1 MNNIIE
7 PNTEVEIL
15 SLEHLAYVKKLAEE
29 QGYKRWSCLGS
40 PTDNETVYVN
50 FHDDMDY
57 TQNRNPSGLSD
68 KFKRVLLPMPDTS
81 PTPPFKLRN
90 ANNLA
95 VRQWLMDMGYG
106 YFHSGILNI
115 LTTNLDCSFGIVNG
129 EGYFYVLAGED
140 YFDQEDAFNKHTAPE
155 LTLNLAVTSWEM
167 PEPIDE
173 AKLERQER
181 IKAIEAELD
190 KLKQMDA

>member
-29 QGYKRWSCLGS
+29 QGYKRWGS
-40 PTDNETVYVN
+40 NLTDIETSYVT

-57 TQNRNPSGLSD
+57 TQNR
-68 KFKRVLLPMPDTS
+68 KRNSLRKYKTVLLPMPDTS
-81 PTPPFKLRN
+81 PKPPFKLRN
-90 ANNLA
+90 ASHPS
-95 VRQWLMDMGYG
+95 VRQWLKDQGYDFQSE
-106 YFHSGILNI
+106 YIPILDSH
-115 LTTNLDCSFGIVNG
+115 LDHQFGIVRECG
-129 EGYFYVLAGED
+129 HFYVMCGED
-140 YFDQEDAFNKHTAPE
+140 YFEQEEWFENHSFPE

-167 PEPIDE
+167 PEPIDK
-173 AKLERQER
+173 AKLERMER

>member
-29 QGYKRWSCLGS
+29 QGYKRWGYNYCA
-40 PTDNETVYVN
+40 DNETTYVN
-50 FHDDMDY
+50 FYSDMEY
-57 TQNRNPSGLSD
+57 TQNSSSCSFT
-68 KFKRVLLPMPDTS
+68 KFKRVILPMPDTS
-81 PTPPFKLRN
+81 PKPPFKLRN
-90 ANNLA
+90 ANNPT
-95 VRQWLMDMGYG
+95 VRQWLKDMGYD
-106 YFHSGILNI
+106 FWHSDVFNI
-115 LTTNLDCSFGIVNG
+115 LTTHLDCSFGIVDE
-129 EGYFYVLAGED
+129 EGYFYVLGGECS
-140 YFDQEDAFNKHTAPE
+140 FDGYTYPE

-167 PEPIDE
+167 PEPIDK
-173 AKLERQER
+173 AKLERMER

>member
-29 QGYKRWSCLGS
+29 QGYKRWSCINLA
-40 PTDNETVYVN
+40 DNETRYVA
-50 FHDDMDY
+50 FHSDMEF
-57 TQNRNPSGLSD
+57 TQNVYACYLD
-68 KFKRVLLPMPDTS
+68 KFKRVTLPMPDT
-81 PTPPFKLRN
+81 PPKPPFKLRN
-90 ANNLA
+90 ANHPA
-95 VRQWLMDMGYG
+95 VRQWLKGQGYD
-106 YFHSGILNI
+106 FWQSNVLNI
-115 LTTNLDCSFGIVNG
+115 LTTHLDYSFGIVDE
-129 EGYFYVLAGED
+129 EGYFYVLSGED
-140 YFDQEDAFNKHTAPE
+140 YFDQEDAFNKHTFPE

-167 PEPIDE
+167 PEPIDS
-173 AKLERQER
+173 AKLERMER